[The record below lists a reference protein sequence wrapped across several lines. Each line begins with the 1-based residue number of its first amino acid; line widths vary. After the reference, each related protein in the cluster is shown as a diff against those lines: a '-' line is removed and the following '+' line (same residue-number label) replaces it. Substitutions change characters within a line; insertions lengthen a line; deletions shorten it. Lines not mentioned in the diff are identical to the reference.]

1 MSYSINEAAI
11 RKWKPVLDA
20 ESLPPIK
27 DTFRRAEIAKML
39 ENMER
44 ELGVHNDGSQFLFET
59 AAPTNSM
66 GLSSTVHGTGA
77 IDTFDPILVS
87 LIRRAMPNLVAFEG
101 LCGVQTMTGPT
112 GLIFAMRSRYATSGE
127 ANQLSGAEAFYVE
140 ANTGATSYGG
150 VGATANTVTFPG
162 AEEIPGSN
170 NTPTSFSSTSVG
182 GANGNIDQNANST
195 NVNTSGYIA
204 GIPLISNNA
213 GIGAN
218 GYNFGGAISTFLAE
232 GLGSNSTAVFP
243 EMAFSIEKVTAYAGT
258 RAMKAEYSMELVQDL
273 KAIHGL
279 DAEAEL
285 SNILSTEILA
295 EINREIVRTI
305 NITAVPG
312 SQTDTT
318 TAGQFDLDVD
328 SNGRWLQ
335 EKFLGMYYQ
344 LDREANVIAKQTR
357 RGKGNVM
364 ICSAD
369 IASALN
375 GAKVFTYNMKDAN
388 ATQDLVVDDTGNT
401 FVGRLNSGMKV
412 FIDPYAIGGQ
422 YWTVGWRGA
431 NPMDAGVFYCP
442 YVPLQMVR
450 AVDPLTF
457 QPKIAFKTRYAMV
470 ANPFAQGLT
479 VGLGQLVQDSN
490 VYYRRTIVQHLQ

>member
-1 MSYSINEAAI
+1 MTQSYSINEAALA
-11 RKWKPVLDA
+11 KWKDVLDQ
-20 ESLPPIK
+20 EDLPKIK
-27 DTFRRAEIAKML
+27 NRIVRAEVAKML
-39 ENMER
+39 ENTER
-44 ELGVHNDGSQFLFET
+44 ELSVDTSGAQFLLRE

-66 GLSSTVHGTGA
+66 GLSSSTQGTGS
-77 IDTFDPILVS
+77 IDTFDPILIS
-87 LIRRAMPNLVAFEG
+87 LVRRSMPNLVAFEG

-112 GLIFAMRSRYATSGE
+112 GLIFAMRTKYASQTGT
-127 ANQLSGAEAFYVE
+127 EAFYNE
-140 ANTGATSYGG
+140 ANSLFASF
-150 VGATANTVTFPG
+150 VGTNATANTLNAPQGNNWYVQYGNVLFN
-162 AEEIPGSN
+162 A
-170 NTPTSFSSTSVG
+170 NTPG
-182 GANGNIDQNANST
+182 GANLASYGSNTT
-195 NVNTSGYIA
+195 NTVPGV
-204 GIPLISNNA
+204 SNNA
-213 GIGAN
+213 GGET
-218 GYNFGGAISTFLAE
+218 YNYGGALSTFLVE
-232 GLGSNSTAVFP
+232 GLGTANGTAIFP

-258 RAMKAEYSMELVQDL
+258 RALKAEYSIELVQDL

-295 EINREIVRTI
+295 EINREIVRAI
-305 NITAVPG
+305 NVTAVSG
-312 SQTDTT
+312 SQVDTT
-318 TAGQFDLDVD
+318 SAGTFDLDVD

-344 LDREANVIAKQTR
+344 LDRECNQIAKDTR

-364 ICSAD
+364 ICTAD

-375 GAKVFTYNMKDAN
+375 GAKVLTYEMQGKS
-388 ATQDLVVDDTGNT
+388 QDLVVDDTGNT
-401 FVGRLNSGMKV
+401 YVGRLQGGQKV

-422 YWTVGWRGA
+422 YWTAGFRGA

-470 ANPFAQGLT
+470 ANPFAQGTT
-479 VGLGQLVQDSN
+479 VGLGALVQDSN
-490 VYYRRTIVQHLQ
+490 KYYRRTIVAHLQ

>member
-1 MSYSINEAAI
+1 MTYSINEAAI
-11 RKWKPVLDA
+11 KKWKPVLETEA
-20 ESLPPIK
+20 APKLK
-27 DTFRRAEIAKML
+27 DLFRKAEIAKML
-39 ENMER
+39 ENTER
-44 ELGVHNDGSQFLFET
+44 ELGAYKDGSQFLFES
-59 AAPTNSM
+59 APTNAI

-77 IDTFDPILVS
+77 IDTFDPILIS

-112 GLIFAMRSRYATSGE
+112 GLIFAMRSRYAPATGGNTPNQSG
-127 ANQLSGAEAFYVE
+127 QEAFFVE
-140 ANTGATSYGG
+140 ANTGYTSFGGTNATSNSVNWPQAIG
-150 VGATANTVTFPG
+150 V
-162 AEEIPGSN
+162 PGSN
-170 NTPTSFSSTSVG
+170 DL
-182 GANGNIDQNANST
+182 NGSWTANST
-195 NVNTSGYIA
+195 NPGGASNNVDQGTNNYVGNFVA
-204 GIPLISNNA
+204 GIPGISNNA
-213 GIGAN
+213 GAAT
-218 GYNFGGAISTFLAE
+218 YNYGGALSTFLVE
-232 GLGSNSTAVFP
+232 GLGSNSTAIFP
-243 EMAFSIEKVTAYAGT
+243 EMAFSIEKVTAYAGS
-258 RAMKAEYSMELVQDL
+258 RALKAEYSMELVQDL

-295 EINREIVRTI
+295 EINREIVRAI
-305 NITAVPG
+305 NITAVEG

-328 SNGRWLQ
+328 ANGRWLQ

-375 GAKVFTYNMKDAN
+375 GAKVLTYNMKDSN
-388 ATQDLVVDDTGNT
+388 ATQDLTVDDTGNT

-450 AVDPLTF
+450 AVDPNTF
-457 QPKIAFKTRYAMV
+457 QPKMAFKTRYAMV

-479 VGLGQLVQDSN
+479 QGLGALIQDSN

>member
-1 MSYSINEAAI
+1 MNQTQQYSINEAAI
-11 RKWKPVLDA
+11 AKWKAVLDD
-20 ESLPPIK
+20 EGEQPIK
-27 DTFRRAEIAKML
+27 NRTMRSEIAKML
-39 ENMER
+39 ENTER
-44 ELGVHNDGSQFLFET
+44 ELGVYNDGSQFLFET
-59 AAPTNSM
+59 SVPTNAM

-77 IDTFDPILVS
+77 IDTFDPILIS

-112 GLIFAMRSRYATSGE
+112 GLIFAMRSRYAPAVGQA
-127 ANQLSGAEAFYVE
+127 ANQSGSEAFYVE
-140 ANTGATSYGG
+140 ANTGYTSFGG
-150 VGATANTVTFPG
+150 TNSTANSVNFPNIIG
-162 AEEIPGSN
+162 VPGSN
-170 NTPTSFSSTSVG
+170 DIPTSWTSNSTAVG
-182 GANGNIDQNANST
+182 GAANNIDQNAN
-195 NVNTSGYIA
+195 GYVGNFTA
-204 GIPLISNNA
+204 GIPAISNNA
-213 GIGAN
+213 AN
-218 GYNFGGAISTFLAE
+218 ATYNYGGALSTYLVE
-232 GLGSNSTAVFP
+232 GLGSNGTAIFP
-243 EMAFSIEKVTAYAGT
+243 EMAFSIEKVTAYAGS

-295 EINREIVRTI
+295 EINREIVRCI

-375 GAKVFTYNMKDAN
+375 GAKVLTYDMKDRG
-388 ATQDLVVDDTGNT
+388 DLTVDDTGNT

-422 YWTVGWRGA
+422 YWTVGWRGS

-479 VGLGQLVQDSN
+479 QGLGALIQDSN